1 MAVCQYFLR
10 GDCRFGD
17 KCRMKH
23 PSDETA
29 TVCPYFL
36 RGNCR
41 YGDRCH
47 YEHPRD
53 RGSSGFSR
61 GSFQQSNRTGVQWGN
76 SSFYSQNRFEAL
88 SGNQKENSADRQQI
102 QQTVKNDME
111 IWQKSKQWPLSCYT
125 YTKEEP
131 SFPGLLDFSPEEIRL
146 EAYTANSKGNANAYE
161 QGLKQL
167 IHENFKRRLQL
178 SEMTL
183 SAIQEEIKKTNSLYS
198 LGDRVSM
205 GPSSSM
211 PQPTSSHVFGTGSS
225 FGGSLSIQS
234 SGQFADRGQ
243 SNQSNL
249 FNTPTTGL
257 FSEQIKSS
265 TGQSTGFPSVAPSSQ
280 PSAEG
285 GVLFGSSPI
294 ARSSGLG
301 SSVSKVEN
309 DNSVVSESVNVTA
322 NAQKSPTTVST
333 PSNVSPHKP
342 ASSSNEEGM
351 EAFLADSFV
360 LGKIPEFPPPLEL
373 C

>member
-1 MAVCQYFLR
+1 MDVCQYFLR

-23 PSDETA
+23 PSDETT

-41 YGDRCH
+41 YGDKCH

-61 GSFQQSNRTGVQWGN
+61 GSFRQSNRTGGQWGN

-183 SAIQEEIKKTNSLYS
+183 SAIQEEIKKTNSLYPP
-198 LGDRVSM
+198 GDRVSI

-225 FGGSLSIQS
+225 FGGSLSFQS
-234 SGQFADRGQ
+234 SGPFADRGQ
-243 SNQSNL
+243 SNSIKL
-249 FNTPTTGL
+249 FNAPTTGL
-257 FSEQIKSS
+257 FSGQIKSS

-280 PSAEG
+280 PSAKG

>member
-1 MAVCQYFLR
+1 MFWL
-10 GDCRFGD
+10 
-17 KCRMKH
+17 
-23 PSDETA
+23 T
-29 TVCPYFL
+29 
-36 RGNCR
+36 
-41 YGDRCH
+41 
-47 YEHPRD
+47 
-53 RGSSGFSR
+53 
-61 GSFQQSNRTGVQWGN
+61 SNEGRRIDLKLYLVTKRKTLLTG
-76 SSFYSQNRFEAL
+76 NRFRL
-88 SGNQKENSADRQQI
+88 
-102 QQTVKNDME
+102 M
-111 IWQKSKQWPLSCYT
+111 
-125 YTKEEP
+125 
-131 SFPGLLDFSPEEIRL
+131 DFSPEEIRL

-178 SEMTL
+178 SEMTM
-183 SAIQEEIKKTNSLYS
+183 SAIEEIKKTNSLYP
-198 LGDRVSM
+198 LGDRVPM

-225 FGGSLSIQS
+225 FGGSLSFQS
-234 SGQFADRGQ
+234 CRSFADRGQ
-243 SNQSNL
+243 SNQSSL

-257 FSEQIKSS
+257 FSGQIKSS

-301 SSVSKVEN
+301 GSVSKVEN
-309 DNSVVSESVNVTA
+309 DNSV
-322 NAQKSPTTVST
+322 KSPTTVST
-333 PSNVSPHKP
+333 PSNASPHKQ
-342 ASSSNEEGM
+342 ASSSNEDGM